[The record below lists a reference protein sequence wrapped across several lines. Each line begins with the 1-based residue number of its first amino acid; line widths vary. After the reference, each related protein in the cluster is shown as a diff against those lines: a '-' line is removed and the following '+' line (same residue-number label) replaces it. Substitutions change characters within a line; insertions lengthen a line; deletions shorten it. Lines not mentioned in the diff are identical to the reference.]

1 MRPARENRDR
11 VVSPGGAQVCA
22 PLRFLRRKITH
33 DKVIPTMS
41 ARLRCSLAFA
51 LLSVATTAYARDV
64 QLPLRVD
71 NAFLLRL
78 VQQQMFTG
86 ANGEADVWSD
96 EAGCSRILLREP
108 EVGSAAALVRVSSRF
123 DAKLGAGLGNW
134 CVGVTEWH
142 GRVDVLLQP
151 VVHPTIPI
159 VEFRVVDS
167 YIFNEGGEK
176 TLTGT
181 VWDWFKARVHPR
193 MESVRVDLYGPVTE
207 LKLFLPL
214 VLTVPDAELGR
225 SMIDSLRIAAVT
237 PTPDGL
243 RVDVRMDVPEVAP
256 ASSTPQPVPTLT
268 TEEVRRWQETI
279 DSWDG
284 FVTFLVKRAGRDVQT
299 IELQRALGEIL
310 IEARYDL
317 VEALRPSHAGEPD
330 PVRPLFLRSWKRL
343 APLLREASLG
353 VPGEEAVRYLSL
365 VTAGDA
371 LTALDGLGPGFGLQI
386 SSDGLR
392 RLARMVEPLA
402 ADPTARSEEVDPEL
416 RSVLGFGQPLPVPP
430 LAPTPTPVAEEATP
444 VGGTDEDGEGVA
456 PDEAPSPTSEP
467 VIDEELLDE
476 APEPVLPDPLSFLF
490 GSPAYAAEIAAEDT
504 ERLDYWVPN
513 RDELD
518 AYLKL
523 MRTVL
528 RGAARDTSSAKNLP
542 PDLDRL
548 FGDLVLAT
556 AWKETCWRQFVRSGK
571 NVVTLRSSAGALG
584 MMQVNP
590 RVWRGLYDI
599 EALAANVRYNAR
611 AGTEILHHYLIDY
624 ALKKKE
630 HEQPGGRDNLARATY
645 SAYNA
650 GPGRLRR
657 YRTGSGHAIDRK
669 FWDMYRKVQA
679 GNELAVAS
687 CYGA

>member
-1 MRPARENRDR
+1 MSLRR
-11 VVSPGGAQVCA
+11 AQA
-22 PLRFLRRKITH
+22 SALLRFPRRKITH
-33 DKVIPTMS
+33 ETVIASMS
-41 ARLRCSLAFA
+41 FRLRLLAHVA
-51 LLSVATTAYARDV
+51 ILLMAATTEARDV
-64 QLPLRVD
+64 RLPLRVD

-78 VQQQMFTG
+78 LHQQLYTG
-86 ANGEADVWSD
+86 ADGEADVWSD
-96 EAGCSRILLREP
+96 EAGCSRIVLREP

-193 MESVRVDLYGPVTE
+193 LESVRVDLYGPVTE

-214 VLTVPDAELGR
+214 VLTVPDAERGR
-225 SMIDSLRIAAVT
+225 TMIDSLRIASVT

-256 ASSTPQPVPTLT
+256 APSTPQPVPTLT
-268 TEEVRRWQETI
+268 AEEVQRWQETI

-317 VEALRPSHAGEPD
+317 VEALRPSHAGEAD

-353 VPGEEAVRYLSL
+353 LPGEEAVRYLSL

-371 LTALDGLGPGFGLQI
+371 LSALDELGPGFGLQI

-402 ADPTARSEEVDPEL
+402 ADPTARSEEVDPDL
-416 RSVLGFGQPLPVPP
+416 RSVLGFGEPLPVPP
-430 LAPTPTPVAEEATP
+430 LAPTPTPVAEEAPPDADATE
-444 VGGTDEDGEGVA
+444 GADGDA
-456 PDEAPSPTSEP
+456 RTEAPSPSPEP
-467 VIDEELLDE
+467 VIDEELLDDTP
-476 APEPVLPDPLSFLF
+476 ASALPDPMSFFL
-490 GSPAYAAEIAAEDT
+490 GSPAYAAEIDDDAG
-504 ERLDYWVPN
+504 RLDYWVPN
-513 RDELD
+513 RNELD
-518 AYLKL
+518 EYLRL
-523 MRTVL
+523 MRNVL

-542 PDLDRL
+542 SDLDRL

-599 EALAANVRYNAR
+599 DALAANVRYNAR
-611 AGTEILHHYLIDY
+611 AGTEILHHYLVDY
-624 ALKKKE
+624 AVKKKE

-657 YRTGSGHAIDRK
+657 YRTGTGHAIDRK